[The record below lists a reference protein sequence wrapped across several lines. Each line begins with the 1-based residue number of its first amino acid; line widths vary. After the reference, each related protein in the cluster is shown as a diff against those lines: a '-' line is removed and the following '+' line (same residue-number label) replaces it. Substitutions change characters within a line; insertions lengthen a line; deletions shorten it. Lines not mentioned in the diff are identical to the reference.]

1 MCYSV
6 KTSIISYTLGMLSA
20 AFALCT
26 KQWVLGM
33 LILFYSQMQLSE
45 AIIWRGIDTGNAK
58 LNEIGT
64 KYGQYLLPTHN
75 IGIGLGLLL
84 SVYMSGGTRSITT
97 RNYVP
102 LILGLLFFAG
112 ICVLYQVVPS
122 DPQTFPADR
131 SCLHTRQCQN
141 NQNRLKWPFPHEW
154 YIASFILSLY
164 FLFFWYDGPV
174 ASKMFLGVVFS
185 ALFIGSGIFAP
196 KSVGSVWCFS
206 TAIMA
211 PMLVLVNYVLVARQQ

>member
-6 KTSIISYTLGMLSA
+6 KTSIISYTAGMLSA
-20 AFALCT
+20 AFALYT

-45 AIIWRGIDTGNAK
+45 AMIWRGIDTGNAK

-84 SVYMSGGTRSITT
+84 SVYMSGSITPT
-97 RNYVP
+97 DFVP
-102 LILGLLFFAG
+102 LILGVLFFAG

-122 DPQTFPADR
+122 ERQTFPADR
-131 SCLHTRQCQN
+131 SCLHERKCQN
-141 NQNRLKWPFPHEW
+141 NQNRLTWPFPHEW
-154 YIASFILSLY
+154 YIASFMLSLY

-185 ALFIGSGIFAP
+185 ALFIGSGIIAP

-211 PMLVLVNYVLVARQQ
+211 PILVLVNYALVRRNSSQ